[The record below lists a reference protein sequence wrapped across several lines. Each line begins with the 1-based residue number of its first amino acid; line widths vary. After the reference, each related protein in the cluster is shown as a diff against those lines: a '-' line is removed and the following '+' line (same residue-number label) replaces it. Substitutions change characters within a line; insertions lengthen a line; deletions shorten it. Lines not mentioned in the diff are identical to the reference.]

1 MVGVDPTARFAAEV
15 LREDPSLEVIAAAI
29 AGCDH
34 DLDPADLAGALDALA
49 ARVPRAHAA
58 TLCRTLFG
66 EGGLEGNV
74 EQYDDPRNSYLDL
87 VVRRRL
93 GIPISLSVIAVEVGR
108 RVGVPL
114 VGIGMPGHFVVRD
127 ANDASAFYDPFVGGM
142 ALSAEDCERRFSQ
155 LHGPSARFDPS
166 FLEPTSPVR
175 IAERML
181 ANLTRGYLDRM
192 DRSSLA
198 WVLRLRCSLPQADA
212 SVVRQ
217 FAGVLSN
224 LGRWWEAADAFERL
238 AALQPDR
245 AEVHL
250 VAAHRL
256 RSHAN

>member
-15 LREDPSLEVIAAAI
+15 ARDDPSLEVMAAAI

-34 DLDPADLAGALDALA
+34 DLDPAVLAADLDALA
-49 ARVPRAHAA
+49 GRAARPDAA
-58 TLCRTLFG
+58 TLCRALFG

-74 EQYDDPRNSYLDL
+74 EQYDDPRNSFLDL
-87 VVRRRL
+87 VIRRRL

-114 VGIGMPGHFVVRD
+114 VGVGMPGHFVVRE
-127 ANDASAFYDPFVGGM
+127 ASDPGAFYDPFVGGM
-142 ALSAEDCERRFSQ
+142 ALSAGDCERRFQQ

-166 FLEPTSPVR
+166 FLDPTPPAR

-181 ANLTRGYLDRM
+181 ANLTRCYLDRM

-198 WVLRLRCSLPQADA
+198 WVLRLRCAVPGVDPA
-212 SVVRQ
+212 VVRQ

-224 LGRWWEAADAFERL
+224 LGRWWEAADAYQRL

-245 AEVHL
+245 AEAHL
-250 VAAHRL
+250 AAAHRL
-256 RSHAN
+256 RAHAN

>member
-15 LREDPSLEVIAAAI
+15 VRDDPSLEVIAAAI

-34 DLDPADLAGALDALA
+34 DLDPGDLTADLDTLA
-49 ARVPRAHAA
+49 ARVPRPDAA
-58 TLCRTLFG
+58 ALCRTLFG

-74 EQYDDPRNSYLDL
+74 EHYDDPRNSFVDL
-87 VVRRRL
+87 VLRRRL

-114 VGIGMPGHFVVRD
+114 VGVGMPGHFIVREETD
-127 ANDASAFYDPFVGGM
+127 ATVFYDPFVGGM
-142 ALSAEDCERRFSQ
+142 ALSVEDCERRFSQ
-155 LHGPSARFDPS
+155 LHGPSARFDAS
-166 FLEPTSPVR
+166 YLEPTPPVR

-198 WVLRLRCSLPQADA
+198 WVLRLRCALPDADA

-217 FAGVLSN
+217 FAGVLSH
-224 LGRWWEAADAFERL
+224 LGRWWEAADAFDRL

-245 AEVHL
+245 ADAHL
-250 VAAHRL
+250 AAAHRL
-256 RSHAN
+256 RAHAN